1 MSVLLDSRNFYKDT
15 IPIKYFSSY
24 TNVKCCFHTQAL
36 LKSKSGKKELLLG
49 LNKNEGSYFLVYSI
63 PGYDLG
69 DSLISKKQFLYGLE
83 YFLGSELV
91 PYFDIIFS
99 AYKHLNDHAYS
110 GRFRDTL
117 ERVTSDILFNCPVQ
131 RFAEG

>member
-1 MSVLLDSRNFYKDT
+1 M
-15 IPIKYFSSY
+15 
-24 TNVKCCFHTQAL
+24 KCCFRIQAL
-36 LKSKSGKKELLLG
+36 LESKSSKKELLLG

-69 DSLISKKQFLYGLE
+69 DSLISKKQFLYGLNLFFGNE
-83 YFLGSELV
+83 SA
-91 PYFDIIFS
+91 PYFDIIFNS
-99 AYKHLNDHAYS
+99 YKHLTDQSYS